1 MLKYEYTVAKFK
13 NQASQASSNYFVSA
27 WQLVTYLIGIC
38 NAYSKKGLSRFSG
51 LKWFLHFEDLYNAKG
66 SLQVNKTS
74 KKKLEFKL
82 KAVTNFKATAYFF
95 NSLSFK
101 KNKQKTKQKIET
113 LQ

>member
-1 MLKYEYTVAKFK
+1 MLKYEYTVAKLK
-13 NQASQASSNYFVSA
+13 NQPSQASSKYFASA

-38 NAYSKKGLSRFSG
+38 NADRCQ
-51 LKWFLHFEDLYNAKG
+51 WFLLFEDLYNAEG

-74 KKKLEFKL
+74 KKTLEFKR
-82 KAVTNFKATAYFF
+82 KTVTNFKAAAYFF

-101 KNKQKTKQKIET
+101 KNKQKTKEKIET